1 MARNETQGTENAGIG
16 KLLLAPVVGG
26 LYVVAMPFI
35 GIAMLANAIAKNLL
49 GHAERGA
56 ADLAA
61 TMTPGWQPG
70 EAHLTGKR
78 PGDKGEGE
86 AAATDEK
93 IEELARE
100 VEEKR
105 KA

>member
-35 GIAMLANAIAKNLL
+35 GIAMLANSIAKRLL

-61 TMTPGWQPG
+61 TMTPGWAPG
-70 EAHLTGKR
+70 EAHMTGKR
-78 PGDKGEGE
+78 PDEK
-86 AAATDEK
+86 AAGGAPAADEK
-93 IEELARE
+93 IDELAKE
-100 VEEKR
+100 IEEKR
-105 KA
+105 NP